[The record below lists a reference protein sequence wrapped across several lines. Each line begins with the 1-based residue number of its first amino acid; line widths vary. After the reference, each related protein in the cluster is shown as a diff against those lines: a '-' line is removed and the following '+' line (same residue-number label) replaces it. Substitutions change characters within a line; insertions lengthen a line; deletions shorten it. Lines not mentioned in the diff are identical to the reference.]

1 MSPSSADGM
10 LDDKVT
16 SSLLRASNLTN
27 PRSNGASRC
36 SSDGRRASQELAQPN
51 GENSELRTTQELAQP
66 NETHHGLRAAQELA
80 QPNGAH
86 RGLRAPRQAGEHQGA
101 HH

>member
-66 NETHHGLRAAQELA
+66 N
-80 QPNGAH
+80 GAH

>member
-66 NETHHGLRAAQELA
+66 NGTHH
-80 QPNGAH
+80 
-86 RGLRAPRQAGEHQGA
+86 GLRAPRQAGEHQGA
-101 HH
+101 YH

>member
-66 NETHHGLRAAQELA
+66 NGT
-80 QPNGAH
+80 H